1 MTLRRL
7 VLWRHGETDYNASGR
22 MQGHL
27 DAALTQIGRN
37 QARFA
42 VPALARF
49 APDLVVA
56 SDLRRATDT
65 AMVFTEAT
73 GVPLR
78 IDKRLRETNLGIWQ
92 GLTSKQ
98 VDEQWP
104 GGRQIWQT
112 DPTWSPPGGESRVE
126 VAARAFE
133 VVADLDH
140 EDGGVQ
146 TAMICAHGGLTAAI
160 TGHLLELP
168 LTAWAK
174 LGGISNCHW
183 NVLERRASSGLAWR
197 LIAYNAGIT
206 G

>member
-1 MTLRRL
+1 MTLRRI

-22 MQGHL
+22 MQGQL
-27 DAALTQIGRN
+27 DSLLTQVGWN

-42 VPALARF
+42 VPVLARF

-65 AMVFTEAT
+65 ATVFTTAT
-73 GVPLR
+73 GVSLR

-92 GLTSKQ
+92 GMTGAEI
-98 VDEQWP
+98 DEQWP
-104 GGRQIWQT
+104 GSRRIWQT

-126 VAARAFE
+126 VAARASE
-133 VVADLDH
+133 VVADLDTQ
-140 EDGGVQ
+140 DVS
-146 TAMICAHGGLTAAI
+146 TAVLCAHGGLTTAL

-168 LTAWAK
+168 VTAWAK
-174 LGGISNCHW
+174 LGGIGNCHW
-183 NVLERRASSGLAWR
+183 SVLERRVTSGLAWR
-197 LIAYNAGIT
+197 LIEYNAGIT

>member
-1 MTLRRL
+1 VTLRRV

-27 DAALTQIGRN
+27 DSALTQIGWN

-49 APDLVVA
+49 SPDLVVA

-65 AMVFTEAT
+65 ATVFTTAT

-92 GLTSKQ
+92 GMTSAQ
-98 VDEQWP
+98 IDDQWP
-104 GGRQIWQT
+104 GNRQIWQT

-126 VAARAFE
+126 VATRAHE
-133 VVADLDH
+133 VVADLDQV
-140 EDGGVQ
+140 DSGLS
-146 TAMICAHGGLTAAI
+146 TALLCSHGGLTAAL

-168 LTAWAK
+168 VAAWTK
-174 LGGISNCHW
+174 LAGMGNCHW
-183 NVLERRASSGLAWR
+183 TVLERRATSGLAWR

>member
-7 VLWRHGETDYNASGR
+7 VMWRHGETDYNATGR

-27 DAALTQIGRN
+27 DSALTDVGRN

-49 APDLVVA
+49 SPDIVVA

-65 AMVFTEAT
+65 ATTFTEAT

-78 IDKRLRETNLGIWQ
+78 VDKRLRETNLGIWQ
-92 GLTSKQ
+92 GLTGAQ

-104 GGRQIWQT
+104 GSRQIWQT
-112 DPTWSPPGGESRVE
+112 DPTWTPPGGEARVE
-126 VAARAFE
+126 VANRAAE
-133 VVADLDH
+133 VVAELDEST
-140 EDGGVQ
+140 ED
-146 TAMICAHGGLTAAI
+146 TAVLCAHGGLITAL
-160 TGHLLELP
+160 TGYLMELP
-168 LTAWAK
+168 VSTWAK
-174 LGGISNCHW
+174 LGGIGNCHW
-183 NVLERRASSGLAWR
+183 TVLARRHTSGLAWR
-197 LIAYNAGIT
+197 LMVYNAGIT

>member
-27 DAALTQIGRN
+27 DSNLTEVGWN

-49 APDLVVA
+49 SPEVIVA

-65 AMVFTEAT
+65 ATVFSEAS

-78 IDKRLRETNLGIWQ
+78 LDKRLRETHLGHWQ
-92 GLTSKQ
+92 GRTAVE
-98 VDEQWP
+98 VDAEWP
-104 GGRQIWQT
+104 GLRQQWQT
-112 DPTWSPPGGESRVE
+112 DSTSTPPGGESRVE
-126 VAARAFE
+126 VAQRATE
-133 VVADLDH
+133 VVADLDQGAD
-140 EDGGVQ
+140 E
-146 TAMICAHGGLTAAI
+146 TAVLCAHGGLITALA
-160 TGHLLELP
+160 GRLLNLP
-168 LTAWAK
+168 VANWSQ

-183 NVLERRASSGLAWR
+183 TVLARRENSGLQWR

>member
-22 MQGHL
+22 MQGQL
-27 DAALTQIGRN
+27 DSVLTDVGRN

-49 APDLVVA
+49 SPDVVVA
-56 SDLRRATDT
+56 SDLKRATDT
-65 AMVFTEAT
+65 ATIFTEAS

-78 IDKRLRETNLGIWQ
+78 FDKRLRETNLGLWQ
-92 GLTSKQ
+92 GMTGAE

-104 GGRQIWQT
+104 GARQVWQT
-112 DPTWSPPGGESRVE
+112 DSTWTPPGGEARVE
-126 VAARAFE
+126 VAARAYE
-133 VVADLDH
+133 VVADLDESD
-140 EDGGVQ
+140 ED
-146 TAMICAHGGLTAAI
+146 TAVLCAHGGLITAL

-168 LTAWAK
+168 VAIWAK
-174 LGGISNCHW
+174 LGGIGNCHW
-183 NVLERRASSGLAWR
+183 VVLARRASSGMAWR
-197 LIAYNAGIT
+197 LIVYNAGIT

>member
-22 MQGHL
+22 MQGQL
-27 DAALTQIGRN
+27 DSALTQIGWN

-42 VPALARF
+42 VPVLARF
-49 APDLVVA
+49 SPDLVVA

-65 AMVFTEAT
+65 ATVFTTAT
-73 GVPLR
+73 GVPLK

-92 GLTSKQ
+92 GKTSEE

-126 VAARAFE
+126 VAVRAFE
-133 VVADLDH
+133 VVADLDSN
-140 EDGGVQ
+140 EAVS
-146 TAMICAHGGLTAAI
+146 TVLICSHGGLMAAI

-174 LGGISNCHW
+174 LGGIGNCHW
-183 NVLERRASSGLAWR
+183 NVLERRTSSGLAWR

>member
-1 MTLRRL
+1 VTLRRL

-22 MQGHL
+22 MQGQL
-27 DAALTQIGRN
+27 DSVLTDVGRN

-49 APDLVVA
+49 SPDIVVA

-65 AMVFTEAT
+65 ATVFTEAT

-78 IDKRLRETNLGIWQ
+78 FDKRLRETNLGLWQ
-92 GLTSKQ
+92 GMTSAQ

-104 GGRQIWQT
+104 GARQVWQT
-112 DPTWSPPGGESRVE
+112 DPTWTPPGGEARVE
-126 VAARAFE
+126 VASRAYE
-133 VVADLDH
+133 VVAGLDETP
-140 EDGGVQ
+140 ED
-146 TAMICAHGGLTAAI
+146 TAVLCAHGGLITAL

-168 LTAWAK
+168 VTVWAK
-174 LGGISNCHW
+174 LGGIGNCHW
-183 NVLERRASSGLAWR
+183 VVFARRGSSGLAWR
-197 LIAYNAGIT
+197 LMAYNAGIT

>member
-1 MTLRRL
+1 VTLSRL

-22 MQGHL
+22 MQGQL
-27 DAALTQIGRN
+27 DAVLTQIGWN

-49 APDLVVA
+49 SPDLVVA

-65 AMVFTEAT
+65 ATVFTNAT

-92 GLTSKQ
+92 GMTSSQ

-104 GGRQIWQT
+104 GSRRIWQT
-112 DPTWSPPGGESRVE
+112 DPTFSPPGGESRVE
-126 VAARAFE
+126 VATRAYE
-133 VVADLDH
+133 VIADLDRAD
-140 EDGGVQ
+140 DGVS
-146 TAMICAHGGLTAAI
+146 TAMICSHGGLTSAL
-160 TGHLLELP
+160 TGSLLELP
-168 LTAWAK
+168 LSAWAK

>member
-27 DAALTQIGRN
+27 DSNLTEVGWN

-49 APDLVVA
+49 SPDVIVA

-65 AMVFTEAT
+65 ATVFSEAI

-78 IDKRLRETNLGIWQ
+78 IDKRLRETNLGLWQ
-92 GLTSKQ
+92 GKTSAE
-98 VDEQWP
+98 VDEEWP
-104 GGRQIWQT
+104 GGRARWQT
-112 DPTWSPPGGESRVE
+112 DATWTPPGGEARVE
-126 VAARAFE
+126 VAARATE
-133 VVADLDH
+133 VVTALD
-140 EDGGVQ
+140 EGTEE
-146 TAMICAHGGLTAAI
+146 TAVLCAHGGLITAL
-160 TGHLLELP
+160 TGSLLGLP
-168 LTAWAK
+168 VVNWWQ

-183 NVLERRASSGLAWR
+183 TVLARRETSGLAWR

>member
-1 MTLRRL
+1 MSLRTL

-27 DAALTQIGRN
+27 DSYLTEVGWN

-49 APDLVVA
+49 SPDIIVA

-65 AMVFTEAT
+65 ATVFSEAM
-73 GVPLR
+73 GIPLR
-78 IDKRLRETNLGIWQ
+78 IDKRLRETNLGLWQ
-92 GLTSKQ
+92 GKTSVE
-98 VDEQWP
+98 VDDGWP
-104 GGRQIWQT
+104 GVRGRWQT
-112 DPTWSPPGGESRVE
+112 DATVTPPGGETRVE
-126 VAARAFE
+126 VAARAAE
-133 VVADLDH
+133 VVAELDTGT
-140 EDGGVQ
+140 EE
-146 TAMICAHGGLTAAI
+146 TAVLCAHGGLITAL
-160 TGHLLELP
+160 TGRLLDLP
-168 LTAWAK
+168 VANWSQ

-183 NVLERRASSGLAWR
+183 TVLARRETSGLSWR